1 MFIKSVVFYFSI
13 AVISTTT
20 VIAVVD
26 KDFRGDYAGIV
37 QTTLPVLLSSVG
49 YKNSKDDE
57 VSKTSNK

>member
-1 MFIKSVVFYFSI
+1 MTIKNFIFGFSI

-37 QTTLPVLLSSVG
+37 QTTLPALLSSAG

-57 VSKTSNK
+57 VSKTSKK